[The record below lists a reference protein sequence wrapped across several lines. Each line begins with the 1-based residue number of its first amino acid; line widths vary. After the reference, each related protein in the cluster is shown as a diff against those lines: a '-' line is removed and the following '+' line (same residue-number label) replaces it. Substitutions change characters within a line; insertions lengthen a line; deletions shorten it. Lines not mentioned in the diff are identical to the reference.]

1 MVLDYLNLNRTLKE
15 QSKKFLVKARTN
27 PHWAQDNL
35 IQFIAYQNEIA
46 DSGRNIS
53 IYHSKLLSRYKDV
66 CQMNANGVY
75 YIWRQFKRN
84 SLQYLVYL

>member
-46 DSGRNIS
+46 DSAEIS
-53 IYHSKLLSRYKDV
+53 PSTIP
-66 CQMNANGVY
+66 NY
-75 YIWRQFKRN
+75 YRDTKMFAK
-84 SLQYLVYL
+84 